1 MYDDSFEF
9 LKNLGGYNESFT
21 CQDGYDLWIKFIM
34 HHKVTNINRSLF
46 SYRRHGSNLT
56 TNEERILETRKKI
69 KDLYIESHQ
78 LKTPSVVAVIPVRN
92 TRMGKINWPLHEIDG
107 KSVLELAIEKAAA
120 SERIQW
126 VVVTSSDDNI
136 LTFLR
141 EKGIRHDKLLIIPR
155 PEKFER
161 VNESLNRT
169 FELILDELA
178 GRQLSPE
185 AILSISL
192 EYPFLTKD
200 VIDDS
205 VNTLTIFKSDS
216 LLSVRPD
223 NRMYYQHIGHGMVPI
238 LDQEKFTKLEREALY
253 KGAGGVVV
261 STVSSFRTHG
271 KMVAGKVG
279 HIVVDQKTAL
289 SIQSEFDVY
298 LAEKVFERDLK
309 SSAVSV

>member
-1 MYDDSFEF
+1 M
-9 LKNLGGYNESFT
+9 
-21 CQDGYDLWIKFIM
+21 
-34 HHKVTNINRSLF
+34 
-46 SYRRHGSNLT
+46 
-56 TNEERILETRKKI
+56 
-69 KDLYIESHQ
+69 
-78 LKTPSVVAVIPVRN
+78 
-92 TRMGKINWPLHEIDG
+92 
-107 KSVLELAIEKAAA
+107 
-120 SERIQW
+120 
-126 VVVTSSDDNI
+126 
-136 LTFLR
+136 
-141 EKGIRHDKLLIIPR
+141 
-155 PEKFER
+155 
-161 VNESLNRT
+161 
-169 FELILDELA
+169 
-178 GRQLSPE
+178 
-185 AILSISL
+185 
-192 EYPFLTKD
+192 
-200 VIDDS
+200 
-205 VNTLTIFKSDS
+205 NTLTIFKSDS